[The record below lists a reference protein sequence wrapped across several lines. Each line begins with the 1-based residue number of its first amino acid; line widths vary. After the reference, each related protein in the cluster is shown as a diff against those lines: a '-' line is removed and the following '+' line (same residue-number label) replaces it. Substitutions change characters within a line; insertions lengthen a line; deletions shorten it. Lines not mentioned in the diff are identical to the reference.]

1 MLAALLCTLLFSLSA
16 VTARRTTKYLG
27 GTEANFT
34 RLIIAPIVLSAIAF
48 LFFADGAKHFDTGI
62 FWLLFASGAIGFGL
76 GDIALFQSL
85 QRIGSRLTVLIVH
98 CLSVPLA
105 VTCEYALYKFGL
117 LEADALITFPQ
128 IICAIAILSGVT
140 IAFAP
145 RENPHLERR
154 TLLSGIGWGL
164 VAAFGQGFGAG
175 VMVRVITETY
185 TKFNELTGAD
195 AFQAGLTVAVQRQL
209 GGMVFTGLCLWALRA
224 YLRKNPESTSASNL
238 TNTQSHWR
246 AGSRWLF
253 LNAIAGP
260 AFGVTCYQWALL
272 NNSTGVILPIV
283 ATTPLV
289 VIPFAIYMK
298 EEKPSWRSL
307 IGGLIAVGGVVG
319 MIKMSNFQ

>member
-1 MLAALLCTLLFSLSA
+1 MLAALLCPLLFSLSA

-48 LFFADGAKHFDTGI
+48 LFFANGAKHFDKGI

-105 VTCEYALYKFGL
+105 VVIEFMWLGNLPTL
-117 LEADALITFPQ
+117 PQ
-128 IICAIAILSGVT
+128 IICAIVILSGVT
-140 IAFAP
+140 IALAP

-154 TLLSGIGWGL
+154 TLWTGIGWGL

-175 VMVRVITETY
+175 VMVRFITETY
-185 TKFNELTGAD
+185 TRFNELTGTD

-209 GGMVFTGLCLWALRA
+209 GGMVFTGICLFALRA
-224 YLRKNPESTSASNL
+224 YLKKNPDSPSARNL
-238 TNTQSHWR
+238 TNPDSQWR
-246 AGSRWLF
+246 AGSPWLF
-253 LNAIAGP
+253 LNALTGP